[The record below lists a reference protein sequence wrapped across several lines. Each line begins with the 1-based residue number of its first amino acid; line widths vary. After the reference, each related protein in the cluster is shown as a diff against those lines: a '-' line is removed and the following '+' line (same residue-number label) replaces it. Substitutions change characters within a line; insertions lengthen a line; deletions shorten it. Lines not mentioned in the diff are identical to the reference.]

1 MRWALSNE
9 SVDSTLLTDDKLRRV
24 LGYMLDEKEFLG
36 PFGIRS
42 LSLHHRDQPYV
53 LSLDGTVHRVD
64 YEPAESSSGLFGG
77 NSNWRGP
84 IWLPVNVLLIRAL
97 LNLYSLYG
105 PAFTVEC
112 PIGSGVHMDLLEVA
126 RELLERLTRV
136 LVCEVHGDA

>member
-42 LSLHHRDQPYV
+42 LSLLHRDQPYV

-64 YEPAESSSGLFGG
+64 YEPAESSSGLSGG
-77 NSNWRGP
+77 NSNGHGP
-84 IWLPVNVLLIRAL
+84 TCLPVDVLLIRAPMR
-97 LNLYSLYG
+97 LYAVYG
-105 PAFTVEC
+105 
-112 PIGSGVHMDLLEVA
+112 S
-126 RELLERLTRV
+126 RV
-136 LVCEVHGDA
+136 T